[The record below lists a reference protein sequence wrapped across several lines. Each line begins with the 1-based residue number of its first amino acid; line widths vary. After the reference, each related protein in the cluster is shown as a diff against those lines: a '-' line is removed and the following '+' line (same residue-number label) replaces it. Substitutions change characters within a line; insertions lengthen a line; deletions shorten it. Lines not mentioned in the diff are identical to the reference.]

1 MTLIK
6 KHTTSKGNKLE
17 FYQLNENSMVVI
29 DLSCIFERTYTIGQK
44 QILSFDDYDNDGTIV
59 KDFNQVINAWTNEQI
74 HF

>member
-1 MTLIK
+1 MTRIK

-29 DLSCIFERTYTIGQK
+29 DLSCLLERTYTIGKK